1 MSKRI
6 VNLIGLALIS
16 SLLSIHTHAQLMPVP
31 YSTEPGI
38 GKFQI
43 NAGFSVSVA
52 GNVSEFV
59 YDRADDFLRR
69 LNGRTGIFI
78 GQERIRKGMSQPA
91 TVSLKIFSKEAG
103 ELALGMNES
112 YELRITPDLI
122 SLNAVSSYG
131 IIRGLETLLQLL
143 EADPE
148 GYFFNAVTVKDKP
161 RFPWRGLLI
170 DPARHWLPVD
180 VILRNIDGMAALK
193 MNVLHLHLTEDQG
206 FRIES
211 KAYPKLHELGGEGD
225 YYSQEQIKEIIRYA
239 ADRGIRV
246 VPEFDIPGHATSWLV
261 GYPELATVQQEYS
274 IEREWGIMNP
284 VLDPT
289 KERTYEFLDTF
300 LTEMAGLFP
309 DAYMHIGGDENNG
322 KHWNQSAHITK
333 FKEENNIK
341 DNHELQALF
350 NKRLHKILSKN
361 GKMMVGWDEIQHP
374 DIPKNIVIQSWRGQ
388 KGLAAA
394 AKAGYPVML
403 SNGYYIDLIQPASFH
418 YLNDPLPDE
427 LGLTSEE
434 KKLVLGGE
442 ATMWGEQVTAEAI
455 DSRIWPRTAAIAER
469 LWSPADVRDIA
480 SMYERMGKISIQLEE
495 HGLTHEKNYDM
506 MLRRLCAGKGVD
518 ELRILADVAEPVK
531 RYRSNALSDVNALM
545 PYTRFVD
552 ATRPDAQKAREFN
565 YMVNHWLK
573 DRDGSQNDS
582 KKNNYKA
589 LFQQLNHWYSNNN
602 QLFNVID
609 QNPIIHEIRPLAENM
624 RKMTFIGLQALEYI
638 KNQSKAPEA
647 WISFALGICDEARK
661 PYGETE
667 LMIVEG
673 IAELINACK

>member
-374 DIPKNIVIQSWRGQ
+374 DIPKN
-388 KGLAAA
+388 
-394 AKAGYPVML
+394 
-403 SNGYYIDLIQPASFH
+403 
-418 YLNDPLPDE
+418 
-427 LGLTSEE
+427 
-434 KKLVLGGE
+434 
-442 ATMWGEQVTAEAI
+442 
-455 DSRIWPRTAAIAER
+455 
-469 LWSPADVRDIA
+469 
-480 SMYERMGKISIQLEE
+480 
-495 HGLTHEKNYDM
+495 
-506 MLRRLCAGKGVD
+506 
-518 ELRILADVAEPVK
+518 
-531 RYRSNALSDVNALM
+531 
-545 PYTRFVD
+545 
-552 ATRPDAQKAREFN
+552 
-565 YMVNHWLK
+565 
-573 DRDGSQNDS
+573 
-582 KKNNYKA
+582 
-589 LFQQLNHWYSNNN
+589 
-602 QLFNVID
+602 
-609 QNPIIHEIRPLAENM
+609 
-624 RKMTFIGLQALEYI
+624 
-638 KNQSKAPEA
+638 
-647 WISFALGICDEARK
+647 
-661 PYGETE
+661 
-667 LMIVEG
+667 
-673 IAELINACK
+673 